1 MSLSITQIPA
11 SVSLAQSPMAFTV
24 AESDSNLLTSSSF
37 QYVGVLYYWQ
47 GGLYASSS
55 NQTYTLT
62 KYPNTSGVGIFDAS
76 KIINSTLIDLLA
88 QNQSNVEYYAIDFY
102 TQYLNSGA
110 YITGS
115 HVKSGT
121 FRAIDGYALMGNN
134 YIGESLNSMSIHWPL
149 MTDGP
154 VTQSVF
160 TTDRGYAGVWAN
172 NTIDNTLADRVV
184 YIDNTGTTGTYFIT
198 TSTSSSAQI
207 AQYPQAPSEVAFPLT
222 ITNQNSYY
230 TIQAYN
236 GATPLGT
243 KIKFEIAQQ
252 QKYENIRVGYKNRF
266 GQFDYIDF
274 YMQNRQTFSVTKRSY
289 QPQLG
294 SWNASS
300 LSYQSYDSNNKNYI
314 IDANQTIEV
323 NSNWLPEEQNALI
336 KQMMVSDEIYWFYDQ
351 PNSNSVKPLSIATSN
366 VLFKTGVNDHLIQYA
381 FTFNFG
387 QSYKLIF

>member
-1 MSLSITQIPA
+1 MSLSITQTPA
-11 SVSLAQSPMAFTV
+11 SVGLAQSPLAFTV

-47 GGLYASSS
+47 GGIYASSS
-55 NQTYTLT
+55 TQTYTLT

-76 KIINSTLIDLLA
+76 KIINSTLTSLLI
-88 QNQSNVEYYAIDFY
+88 QNTSNVEYYAIDFY

-110 YITGS
+110 YVTGS
-115 HVKSGT
+115 HVKSAT
-121 FRAIDGYALMGNN
+121 YKALDGYALMGTDT
-134 YIGESLNSMSIHWPL
+134 IGESLNGMTPYWPL
-149 MTDGP
+149 MTSGP
-154 VTQSVF
+154 STQSVF
-160 TTDRGYAGVWAN
+160 VNDRGYAGVWAN
-172 NTIDNTLADRVV
+172 TTIDATVADRVI
-184 YIDNTGTTGTYFIT
+184 YKDNTGTTGTYFLS
-198 TSTSSSAQI
+198 TSDSSSAQI
-207 AQYPQAPSEVAFPLT
+207 AQYPQAPAETGFPLT
-222 ITNQNSYY
+222 ITNSNSYY

-236 GATPLGT
+236 GASPLGNPL
-243 KIKFEIAQQ
+243 KFEIAQQ
-252 QKYENIRVGYKNRF
+252 QKYDNIRVGYKNRF

-274 YMQNRQTFSVTKRSY
+274 YMQNRQSFSVAKRSY

-294 SWNASS
+294 SWNAST
-300 LSYQSYDSNNKNYI
+300 LGYNSYDSNNKNYI

-351 PNSNSVKPLSIATSN
+351 PNSNYVKPLSIATSN
-366 VLFKTGVNDHLIQYA
+366 ILFKTGLNDHLIQYA